1 MCMIL
6 LDSIN
11 KWDVHDSSWF
21 NKFLVSLKYG
31 PTYFLKVSN
40 PDPEIAKLTD
50 HQSIGL
56 MEFWWLNGANLLG
69 LIIMQ

>member
-1 MCMIL
+1 MIL
-6 LDSIN
+6 LGSIN

-21 NKFLVSLKYG
+21 NKFMVSLKYR
-31 PTYFLKVSN
+31 PNYFLKVSN

-56 MEFWWLNGANLLG
+56 MEF
-69 LIIMQ
+69 